1 MTVDLRQAP
10 TESSESSD
18 RFSSVTVLEGSPH
31 GILIASADHGGTA
44 VYANQRLSELFRT
57 PVPMEPG
64 GIAAAS
70 RLLFDRNSEPMSFDD
85 SPMGIALHCRR
96 ATRAEVQY
104 RVPGEPPLWLDIS
117 ASPLECTYG
126 GQPLAVSY
134 IHDVSHQRHAAAE
147 LDEANQRLAD
157 QLEDLTWVH
166 GLTERLTGLGSL
178 ESALE
183 QVLEEGAT
191 LLHADMGVAWLWDE
205 ENQTTPTQV
214 TFGLPDAGREGM
226 HCSLGDLSQD
236 PFLLDE
242 VADGS
247 GTLIIEDVATDPS
260 CDEQLRELGRA
271 AGFRSVYALALSTS
285 DGRRLGLVGWAF
297 KRPGRPTLRRRQ
309 LANTYCRFAGQIV
322 ENTQLYERERRIAS
336 TLQQSMLAQTLPDVE
351 GVQIAA
357 CSLPGAHGMQ
367 AGGDWYDVVAL
378 RDGKVAL
385 ALGDVMGKGLGAATA
400 MGQLRTALRAYALVE
415 GEDPVAVLTDLN
427 ALTQNMAL
435 TDMTTVLYMTVD
447 PAEHVARVVSAGHPP
462 PLLID
467 QSGASFVRAGQG
479 VPLGVVDDW
488 HAEATEVPLPP
499 GALLVMYTDGL
510 VERRG
515 EDLGTGLERL
525 RRAALNA
532 PSEVGEL
539 CAHLVEECLD
549 EGANPDDVAIL
560 AVRVR

>member
-1 MTVDLRQAP
+1 MTVDLRQP
-10 TESSESSD
+10 TAQTTETPD
-18 RFSSVTVLEGSPH
+18 RFSSVSVLEGSPH
-31 GILIASADHGGTA
+31 GILIASADRGGTA
-44 VYANQRLSELFRT
+44 VYANQRLAQLFRT
-57 PVPMEPG
+57 PVPMDPG
-64 GIAAAS
+64 GIAAAAQ
-70 RLLFDRNSEPMSFDD
+70 LLFDRNGESMAFDD
-85 SPMGIALHCRR
+85 SPMGIALHRRR

-104 RVPGEPPLWLDIS
+104 RVPGQPPLWLDIS

-134 IHDVSHQRHAAAE
+134 IHDVSHQRHSATE
-147 LDEANQRLAD
+147 LDEANQRLAE

-166 GLTERLTGLGSL
+166 GLTERLAGRGTL
-178 ESALE
+178 ESALAR
-183 QVLEEGAT
+183 VLEEGAL
-191 LLHADMGVAWLWDE
+191 LLHADMGVARLFDE
-205 ENQTTPTQV
+205 EHGTMATQAV
-214 TFGLPDAGREGM
+214 FGLPP
-226 HCSLGDLSQD
+226 D
-236 PFLLDE
+236 PLDE
-242 VADGS
+242 VHIALEKLTEDRCLMDEVAEAG
-247 GTLIIEDVATDPS
+247 GALIIEDVATDPS
-260 CDEQLRELGRA
+260 CTEAFRDLART
-271 AGFRSVYALALSTS
+271 AGFRSAYAVTLSAS
-285 DGRRLGLVGWAF
+285 DGRRLGVVGWAF
-297 KRPGRPTLRRRQ
+297 KQPGRPTMRQRQ
-309 LANTYCRFAGQIV
+309 LTNTYCRFAGQIV

-336 TLQQSMLAQTLPDVE
+336 TLQQSMLAQTLPHIE

-357 CSLPGAHGMQ
+357 CNLPGAHGMQ

-447 PAEHVARVVSAGHPP
+447 PAEHRAKVVSAGHPP

-479 VPLGVVDDW
+479 VPLGVVDEW
-488 HAEATEVPLPP
+488 HAEEKEVPLPP
-499 GALLVMYTDGL
+499 GALLVLYTDGL

-525 RRAALNA
+525 RKAALNA

-539 CAHLVEECLD
+539 CAYLVEECLD

>member
-1 MTVDLRQAP
+1 MTVDVRQP
-10 TESSESSD
+10 TTDSSD

-44 VYANQRLSELFRT
+44 VYANRRLSELFRT

-64 GIAAAS
+64 GIAAAAL
-70 RLLFDRNSEPMSFDD
+70 LLFDRNGEPMAFDD
-85 SPMGIALHCRR
+85 SPMGIALHRRR

-134 IHDVSHQRHAAAE
+134 IHDVSHQRHSATE
-147 LDEANQRLAD
+147 LDEANQRLAE

-166 GLTERLTGLGSL
+166 GLTERLADRGSL
-178 ESALE
+178 QSALAR
-183 QVLEEGAT
+183 VLEEGSL
-191 LLHADMGVAWLWDE
+191 LLHADMGVARLFDDE
-205 ENQTTPTQV
+205 HGTMTTQAV
-214 TFGLPDAGREGM
+214 FGLADPDDEVHRALEKLTEDRCLM
-226 HCSLGDLSQD
+226 
-236 PFLLDE
+236 DE
-242 VADGS
+242 VADS
-247 GTLIIEDVATDPS
+247 GGALIVEDVETDPACGES
-260 CDEQLRELGRA
+260 FRELART
-271 AGFRSVYALALSTS
+271 AGFRSAYAVTLSAS
-285 DGRRLGLVGWAF
+285 DGRRLGVVGWAF
-297 KRPGRPTLRRRQ
+297 RQPGRPTLRQRQ
-309 LANTYCRFAGQIV
+309 LTGTYCRFAGQIV

-336 TLQQSMLAQTLPDVE
+336 TLQQSMLAQTLPHIE

-427 ALTQNMAL
+427 ALTQNMGL

-447 PAEHVARVVSAGHPP
+447 PKEHVAQVVSAGHPP

-479 VPLGVVDDW
+479 VPLGVVDEW
-488 HAEATEVPLPP
+488 NAEEKEVPLPP

-525 RRAALNA
+525 RRAALSA

-560 AVRVR
+560 AIRVG